1 MLKGKIEKI
10 IKQVT
15 RFVIRRKKEVC
26 IATSSV
32 VLLGGIG
39 VGLACM
45 GSSADQGVS
54 NNSKVEHN
62 ENNDNEDKKDI
73 ENDKA
78 VVDGVDGNELA
89 MATSVGSDST
99 NSTENT
105 DTNLSETSSNGGNS
119 NTGSDSSSN
128 SNSGSTGSSVSNSPS
143 SSEGVENNAPAN
155 GTSSPNSGGSTSS
168 KPSTSNSSANNN
180 NTNNK
185 PSSKPNTPNK
195 TETPSAPSTSVDD
208 EHNHVHNWVP
218 ITEVRHHIEEGHWEN
233 VIVKPSWVEEIPV
246 YEEKPLSICNGCG
259 KDITG
264 HVHEHMESQAL
275 AGKFECGGYHVEYK
289 QVQTGTN
296 KVTHQAVTEQK
307 WIVDKAGWNETVVI
321 GYKCSI
327 CGKIK

>member
-1 MLKGKIEKI
+1 MLKVKIEKL
-10 IKQVT
+10 IKQVK
-15 RFVIRRKKEVC
+15 RFVTRRKKEVC
-26 IATSSV
+26 IATASV
-32 VLLGGIG
+32 VLLGGVG
-39 VGLACM
+39 VGLAYM
-45 GSSADQGVS
+45 SGSVGQGVS
-54 NNSKVEHN
+54 NDSKVEHS
-62 ENNDNEDKKDI
+62 ENDNEDKKDI

-78 VVDGVDGNELA
+78 VVDEVGGDELA
-89 MATSVGSDST
+89 IATSVGSDSI
-99 NSTENT
+99 NSVENKGT
-105 DTNLSETSSNGGNS
+105 DSSETSSNDNS
-119 NTGSDSSSN
+119 DTSTNSSSN
-128 SNSGSTGSSVSNSPS
+128 SNSGNTSSSVSNSPS
-143 SSEGVENNAPAN
+143 SSEGVENAPAN
-155 GTSSPNSGGSTSS
+155 GTSSSNSGGSTSS
-168 KPSTSNSSANNN
+168 KPSTSNSNANNN

-195 TETPSAPSTSVDD
+195 PETPSTPSTSVDD